1 MLFSLVVNSEIIQI
15 LVLSGREDEADE
27 IYKAMINVQKMK
39 EENEEDARKKQKDRI
54 KARYFHEI
62 LPHLI

>member
-54 KARYFHEI
+54 KARYFHEM
-62 LPHLI
+62 LSRLI